1 MSLMRSLQ
9 TQPQRLEFIQIIRLL
24 RHMAKTRQLEFFSES
39 MPIGSGQQVVAIE
52 HLGSTSRV
60 RLGLDALS
68 GVKGVLPGYIYE
80 ELLASL
86 HDEDQALESF
96 LNIFNHRYYQLLHSS
111 VEKGRLLL
119 RDEQEQF
126 EKAQLTRQD
135 QRRCLANLTALPSS
149 RDSTSLLPY
158 SVLLGLKVRS
168 LTGLKQLLCDY
179 FAMKIHV
186 RPTEQSIHRLPLSS
200 LTQVGDSQGRNNRLG
215 RGVLLGCTGRL
226 HYQCLE
232 VLVEPREQNEYKAL
246 QQDMQF
252 AGRLKE
258 LVQAYLRETTDL
270 KFYLYVKRAF
280 ISQPVLS
287 SAASVAVRLGEANC
301 LSPQLRPDEYRKIL
315 LQ

>member
-1 MSLMRSLQ
+1 MSLMQSIQ
-9 TQPQRLEFIQIIRLL
+9 QQPQRLEFIQVIRLF
-24 RHMAKTRQLEFFSES
+24 RHMAKTRKVEFFSES

-52 HLGSTSRV
+52 HLGSTSRI

-68 GVKGVLPGYIYE
+68 GVKGVLPAYIYE

-86 HDEDQALESF
+86 HDEDQALENF

-126 EKAQLTRQD
+126 DKEQLTRQD
-135 QRRCLANLTALPSS
+135 QRRCLASLTALPSG
-149 RDSTSLLPY
+149 STSLLPY
-158 SVLLGLKVRS
+158 SVLFGLKVRS

-186 RPTEQSIHRLPLSS
+186 RPTEQSVHRLPLSS
-200 LTQVGDSQGRNNRLG
+200 LTQVGQRQGRNNRLG

-232 VLVEPREQNEYKAL
+232 VLVEPREQHEYRAL
-246 QQDMQF
+246 QQDSRF

-270 KFYLYVKRAF
+270 KLYLYVKRAF

-287 SAASVAVRLGEANC
+287 SADNVAVRLGEANC